1 METVRR
7 YKRDVMLLRRGM
19 VVLAA
24 MGVALIGAQAQAPPT
39 AAQILLNVEQRGADV
54 RDYIVDVQAEVDME
68 RMRIPRM
75 KATMYFK
82 RPNKVHVESPS
93 FAMLPREG
101 LALDPAAMREQYDV
115 SLVGVDDTAGIKI
128 YKLQL
133 AAKAASTRLRQM
145 FVWVNGS
152 HWTIMKMET
161 IPYQGRVLTML
172 FTYALFEGKYW
183 LPQSMKVEFEAPG
196 RDTTGVRSDPAIAP
210 SPQWDEMRRPLR
222 SGSISL
228 VYANYRI
235 NTGLGDEM
243 FERKEPQRRD

>member
-1 METVRR
+1 
-7 YKRDVMLLRRGM
+7 MLLRRGM

-145 FVWVNGS
+145 FVWVNGG

-243 FERKEPQRRD
+243 FEGKESQRRD

>member
-1 METVRR
+1 
-7 YKRDVMLLRRGM
+7 MLLRRGM
-19 VVLAA
+19 VVLAT
-24 MGVALIGAQAQAPPT
+24 MGVVLIGAQAQAPPT

-243 FERKEPQRRD
+243 FEGKESQRRD